1 MAINPED
8 FMSTQTGGEGET
20 IQASPDSPQLASQFE
35 ANITPQPQPQVEQQL
50 AAPSAP
56 VVETAT
62 ASLAPREMPSVQSDV
77 MEQTQAKL
85 SPEAMALSQFA
96 NLGLVDV
103 DVPTVD
109 DLVPQQE
116 QVQAEAEQTVITARS
131 AKEAKA
137 LRDKGYMPMLNGQAI
152 SNQDMSID
160 SQFIGRPYLE
170 MQKQEAP
177 VQTAESTYTSSIP
190 SVSGLSE
197 INPTQYQVEQD
208 AFLKTLP
215 QESLIAPAD
224 ANVQENIISD
234 KPSASGIYEINPAQ
248 VDNFSAEIENQKVN
262 EEYKDSNLKLDIDNQ
277 VKIDGVGEDL
287 LTKELGP
294 KEGIIYRLPKN
305 NFNYKVVG
313 GEWYKDTTGKGNWTK
328 LKGDT
333 LAKRTK
339 FLNENAVFYKHDGTH
354 KEQYPI
360 YKVPG
365 NDSKY
370 QNRGGIW
377 YRDVNGKGNFVKL
390 TQGDVKKRSE
400 YLDKVAIV
408 VSSNAA
414 QKAISIIEPTFGELR
429 TENTDAIITGGGDPV
444 KADGVS
450 FKTLTSSNTA
460 DETEEFNQDG
470 TKNFNYDPASKS
482 PLYIKKKEDG
492 MYAFPGSSNSYKKE
506 DGKWYAAVKG
516 SKDYKPITTGNVEER
531 ISLLESKAFKPIKI
545 NEAIAVWHN
554 EYNFDPLNVGKI
566 APNQLEQAIAITTSK
581 KLEDYKTSFNN
592 ASEFISKDLGLM
604 VKDNLS
610 LDQRTSLIDYQKQI
624 KKIIGDG
631 TYTTAKGIAV
641 SKLLKET
648 EKYFEESKEINKAIN
663 EAYQKGESLSKIA
676 LDDKLK
682 TYKEN
687 LGANSLTQGEYQRQ
701 AIDMFEAS
709 SVLAEFLMQNVDSGK
724 MRYDSKI
731 GQYIYSPNISEI
743 ERNYLENQF
752 NYYITE
758 YEAVKEEKYAQTN
771 ENIRI
776 YKKNLSDVL
785 TNINKLENE
794 MKSRFK
800 YGAPLDLN
808 TMFGQEYAALSS
820 KLKSEKGKVTVLE
833 SLIDKTELSKGTVFL
848 TEPKKTALKVAKN
861 LSDDATNIISAIPTN
876 ITAKEKFDLFYQ
888 RLESE
893 NKKIAED
900 NKINVNGFGAISMS
914 FKDLFDWDGFY
925 QLSPAEKRYL
935 KNEATLNQLA
945 PLYYNN
951 DNGFTEASTGFFE
964 SFMNSFYSALFPYKA
979 KAMGYANQSEIA
991 QAQEKALQ
999 EEGFAKDDFV
1009 DANTLQKIKEKAIIT
1024 NFSREGAGQM
1034 LGTTSAIM
1042 IPLLLTRKIGS
1053 GAIKLLGKIEKYL
1066 VGVNSTKAIDTI
1078 NKAEAIY
1085 NRTLSTTKLGRFLK
1099 PVIAQGVE
1107 MEAAGRFVGSS
1118 SDELYFLGGIA
1129 GGIGAGIFE
1138 KILGVL
1144 PVDQAYNYLYNI
1156 FGSETNRVVKALIK
1170 SGQMASQGVAE
1181 TAEEVSQELANI
1193 YKSTDS
1199 FSEMKAELNKR
1210 YGTLDQIQEFVI
1222 STIIMGS
1229 AFGLMNKR
1237 QVKSIIDRLP
1247 EEKKTQVM
1255 KIISDIQSD
1264 LSSAEESV
1272 NEFINNKEAQE
1283 VIDEEIVAED
1293 NKIKEYDTENKPGV
1307 SGEVTK
1313 GKEPIQSEPVVGTS
1327 QEATSPSGVVQET
1340 PTEVKPNNIVANSF
1354 EEATKLFNEG
1364 YRPLINGKVQEGN
1377 LVGLESLFNTMPSVE
1392 MQKET
1397 PSEEVETLRAEEQTE
1412 LADAMPNIEEYKVD
1426 GEIDKTLMTPDDLAK
1441 YNEIYDKYDK
1451 LITPLL
1457 TTEETTTPEE
1467 RKSLADKIREGKIG
1481 KDGMAMSTIPGFK
1494 EVWNTVLE
1502 TIALA
1507 VEGKE
1512 NVWKAIDNAYKS
1524 IKESDWYK
1532 DLSKEQ
1538 RQQASK
1544 DFHTGIIDLA
1554 PKQPV
1559 TRAERQAAKEFKDR
1573 VDQATGTAKPEA
1585 TINLT
1590 PSEAIKRRYR
1600 DLAEGGKLTKKA
1612 LQDIKKEIRDYAKE
1626 NLPKEKYTKAEINAI
1641 ASYITNAT
1649 ETNVEETINR
1659 IDDLILK
1666 KAEKAEN
1673 LSGKEIEAKRI
1684 KTARDLK
1691 KRILSKR
1698 TILTKRGVKWV
1709 GKITIDSQKEY
1720 NDFIKRIEPDTLIDR
1735 TQEELDEINDI
1746 IDGILGE
1753 GKADFDRLKKVEDE
1767 AKRRRAAK
1775 LIEGLAGSDKINL
1788 NGIDEIKAFFEKDGE
1803 VVIDGQLYN
1812 KSSFKELVGK
1822 LDSRASAQKAI
1833 DDLKEINNSLKEA
1846 YNERLSTVL
1855 DEGLDATTDV
1865 DLKNILSELEKNNK
1879 KIKAAELKYQR
1890 MPIPDINIGKAEGYR
1905 QLSNSYEKE
1914 SAKNKER
1921 KFIRRWTKFLNPT
1934 RMISDVYSL
1943 LKSAYSGN
1951 SEVAKF
1957 VKKKLIDPIEKA
1969 YFERDE
1975 AYRSKIIDYNKNLD
1989 AIFGK
1994 QRREKSFDVAGRE
2007 IKVLGKSGARGVKR
2021 LSSTIDVNPSTIKTT
2036 GDTNS
2041 FIITNGNIV
2050 DWYNLSLSNADIR
2063 LEKAGIDVEAVKKYM
2078 NDPKNADL
2086 LAYSDY
2092 IMELYKSLGKE
2103 YEPTYELATNKPYP
2117 ESQYPYYPSYSE
2129 SFDKDLINPETLI
2142 DQEGKFN
2149 LMNASSNNMKDR
2161 VDFTGPLNI
2170 SMDAHSKVIDYIKG
2184 MEHAKHFLPIAKS
2197 TNELFSKINSPYLM
2211 DKMGYSKYQD
2221 LKDHLTVIL
2230 SDSQVQGYKG
2240 AMSKVLNSTN
2250 ILQVFGA
2257 LAFKPSSIIK
2267 QYTGFTHYW
2276 VAGVDKGIVPLQ
2288 AWTGVP
2294 LNKNEWNLW
2303 GDLLNSSYLKERFK
2317 GENIDLEVQR
2327 VMNKTK
2333 KSKGQKLAYWT
2344 MQTGLFPV
2352 KLGDFSAI
2360 VLGPGGG
2367 MFYATSIYRKGIADG
2382 MTHEEAKRYAYQ
2394 EFVTETEKAQ
2404 QSSRNDV
2411 TSMVQRDPNF
2421 RMMATYRTGQM
2432 AAMKKVVTGMTSIS
2446 QAYKIQMAEGAEAR
2460 RAAIPDREIIKS
2472 IVDMLY
2478 FSTISS
2484 LAFAALSTGAYKVIM
2499 GVDGYNDDEAERAM
2513 HDVWWDQ
2520 IQADLQG
2527 LGVMG
2532 YFADQLVSSLRG
2544 DDWKNNIPVIKKIFE
2559 IGDLVAAGTRTIG
2572 KDFNDLTSGEQQDVL
2587 LNSGAP
2593 VLASNPSQEEAQ
2605 LKALEDYNSSMFW
2618 SKMSDEEIASLV
2630 KVIGGANI
2638 SNFIE
2643 DMGKWSE
2650 GEKDLMDV
2658 MMHYDEYYFTK
2669 PFKGK
2674 KEDWIFERG
2683 HGKKYLWDYATPP
2696 EGLDYK
2702 LRGDADV
2709 LENQPPL
2716 NVIKK

>member
-20 IQASPDSPQLASQFE
+20 IQASPASPQLASQFE

-56 VVETAT
+56 VVEKAT

-85 SPEAMALSQFA
+85 SPEAMASSQFA

-152 SNQDMSID
+152 SGQDVSID
-160 SQFIGRPYLE
+160 SQFIASPYLE

-177 VQTAESTYTSSIP
+177 AQAAESTYIATPSS
-190 SVSGLSE
+190 SGLNE
-197 INPTQYQVEQD
+197 INPNQYQVEQD

-215 QESLIAPAD
+215 QESLIAPD
-224 ANVQENIISD
+224 EVNVQQNIISD
-234 KPSASGIYEINPAQ
+234 KPSTSGLYEINPAQ

-262 EEYKDSNLKLDIDNQ
+262 EEYKDSNLKLDADNQ
-277 VKIDGVGEDL
+277 VKLEGVGDDL
-287 LTKELGP
+287 LTKEMGA
-294 KEGIIYRLPKN
+294 KEGIIYRVPKN

-313 GEWYKDTTGKGNWTK
+313 GAWYKDSTGKGDWKKIDKNVEN
-328 LKGDT
+328 
-333 LAKRTK
+333 RTK
-339 FLNENAVFYKHDGTH
+339 FLNENAVFYKHDGSY

-400 YLDKVAIV
+400 YLDKVAVV
-408 VSSNAA
+408 VSSNAT

-460 DETEEFNQDG
+460 DETEEFLPDG
-470 TKNFNYDPASKS
+470 TLNFNYDPAEKVKAETEGR
-482 PLYIKKKEDG
+482 LYVKTKKKEDG
-492 MYAFPGSSNSYKKE
+492 FYAFPGSSNSYKKE

-545 NEAIAVWHN
+545 NDALALWSHDKVFN
-554 EYNFDPLNVGKI
+554 PLNPLGFKT
-566 APNQLEQAIAITTSK
+566 PNVLEISMAIETSK

-592 ASEFISKDLGLM
+592 ASEFISKDLDLI

-676 LDDKLK
+676 LDNKLK

-687 LGANSLTQGEYQRQ
+687 LGADSLTQGEYQRQ
-701 AIDMFEAS
+701 AIDMFDAS
-709 SVLAEFLMQNVDSGK
+709 SILAEFLMQNVDSGK

-743 ERNYLENQF
+743 ERNYLEDQF

-758 YEAVKEEKYAQTN
+758 YEARKKEKYAQTN

-800 YGAPLDLN
+800 YGAIPEGTLLGD
-808 TMFGQEYAALSS
+808 EYKALVN
-820 KLKSEKGKVTVLE
+820 KIKSEKGKVTVLE

-861 LSDDATNIISAIPTN
+861 LSEDATNIIAAIPSD

-888 RLESE
+888 RLQTE

-951 DNGFTEASTGFFE
+951 DSGFTESSTGFFE
-964 SFMNSFYSALFPYKA
+964 SFINSFYSALFPYKA

-999 EEGFAKDDFV
+999 EEGFTKDDFV
-1009 DANTLQKIKEKAIIT
+1009 NANTLQKIKEKAITT

-1053 GAIKLLGKIEKYL
+1053 GAIKLLGNIEKYL

-1099 PVIAQGVE
+1099 PVISQGVE
-1107 MEAAGRFVGSS
+1107 MEAAGKFIGSS
-1118 SDELYFLGGIA
+1118 SDELYFLGGVA
-1129 GGIGAGIFE
+1129 GGVGSGIFE
-1138 KILGVL
+1138 KILGAL
-1144 PVDQAYNYLYNI
+1144 PIDQAYIYLYNI
-1156 FGSETNRVVKALIK
+1156 FGSETNKVVKALIK
-1170 SGQMASQGVAE
+1170 SGQMASQGIAE
-1181 TAEEVSQELANI
+1181 TGEEVAQELANI
-1193 YKSTDS
+1193 YKSTDN

-1210 YGTLDQIQEFVI
+1210 FGTLDQIQEFAI

-1237 QVKSIIDRLP
+1237 QVKSIIDNLP
-1247 EEKKTQVM
+1247 EEKKAQVM

-1264 LSSAEESV
+1264 LNSAEESV
-1272 NEFINNKEAQE
+1272 NEFISNKEAQD
-1283 VIDEEIVAED
+1283 VIDKEIVAED
-1293 NKIKEYDTENKPGV
+1293 NKIKDYDTENKPGV
-1307 SGEVTK
+1307 SGEVAK
-1313 GKEPIQSEPVVGTS
+1313 GQEPVQAEPTVGTS

-1354 EEATKLFNEG
+1354 EEAPDLLTK
-1364 YRPLINGKVQEGN
+1364 I
-1377 LVGLESLFNTMPSVE
+1377 
-1392 MQKET
+1392 KET
-1397 PSEEVETLRAEEQTE
+1397 ITPSQTE
-1412 LADAMPNIEEYKVD
+1412 TVTA
-1426 GEIDKTLMTPDDLAK
+1426 
-1441 YNEIYDKYDK
+1441 
-1451 LITPLL
+1451 
-1457 TTEETTTPEE
+1457 EETTTPEE

-1532 DLSKEQ
+1532 NLSREQ
-1538 RQQASK
+1538 KQQASK
-1544 DFHTGIIDLA
+1544 DFHTGIIDIA

-1559 TRAERQAAKEFKDR
+1559 TKAERQAAKEFKDR

-1649 ETNVEETINR
+1649 ETNVEKIINR

-1666 KAEKAEN
+1666 KAEKVEN
-1673 LSGKEIEAKRI
+1673 LSEKQTEAKRI

-1709 GKITIDSQKEY
+1709 GKISIDAQKEY
-1720 NDFIKRIEPDTLIDR
+1720 SDFIKRIEPDTLIDR

-1775 LIEGLAGSDKINL
+1775 LIEGLAGKDKINL
-1788 NGIDEIKAFFEKDGE
+1788 NGIDEIKDFFEKGGE

-1833 DDLKEINNSLKEA
+1833 DDLKETNDSLKQA

-1905 QLSNSYEKE
+1905 QLSNAAEREAAKSKE
-1914 SAKNKER
+1914 NKTY
-1921 KFIRRWTKFLNPT
+1921 RRWTKFLNPT

-1957 VKKKLIDPIEKA
+1957 IKKKLIDPIEKA

-1975 AYRSKIIDYNKNLD
+1975 AYRSKILDYNKNLD

-1994 QRREKSFDVAGRE
+1994 PRAEVSFDVAGRE
-2007 IKVLGKSGARGVKR
+2007 IKILGKSGSRGVKR
-2021 LSSTIDVNPSTIKTT
+2021 LSNAIDVNPSTIKTT

-2063 LEKAGIDVEAVKKYM
+2063 LEKAGIDVDAVREYM
-2078 NDPKNADL
+2078 NDPKNTDL

-2170 SMDAHSKVIDYIKG
+2170 SMDAHSKVLDYIKG

-2240 AMSKVLNSTN
+2240 VMSKVLNSTN

-2257 LAFKPSSIIK
+2257 LAFKPASIIK
-2267 QYTGFTHYW
+2267 QYTAFTHYW
-2276 VAGVDKGIVPLQ
+2276 IAGIDKGINPLKTF
-2288 AWTGVP
+2288 AGIP
-2294 LNKNEWNLW
+2294 LNKDEWDLW

-2327 VMNKTK
+2327 VMNKVRKTK
-2333 KSKGQKLAYWT
+2333 TQEAAYMV
-2344 MQTGLFPV
+2344 MQTGLLPV
-2352 KLGDFSAI
+2352 KGGDFAAI

-2367 MFYATSIYRKGIADG
+2367 MFYATATYRKGIADG

-2404 QSSRNDV
+2404 QSSRADV

-2432 AAMKKVVTGMTSIS
+2432 SAMKKVVTGMTSIS
-2446 QAYKIQMAEGAEAR
+2446 QAYKIQRTEGADAR
-2460 RAAIPDREIIKS
+2460 REAIPDREIVKS

-2478 FSTISS
+2478 YATLSS
-2484 LAFAALSTGAYKVIM
+2484 VAFAAVSSGAYKVLL
-2499 GVDGYNDDEAERAM
+2499 GQDGYDDDDARRAK
-2513 HDVWWDQ
+2513 HDLFYDQ

-2544 DDWKNNIPVIKKIFE
+2544 DDWKNNIPVYKKITE
-2559 IGDLVAAGTRTIG
+2559 VKDVVVSVIKTIG
-2572 KDFNDLTSGEQQDVL
+2572 KDYNDLTPEEQQAAVE
-2587 LNSGAP
+2587 NEGA
-2593 VLASNPSQEEAQ
+2593 VYEGAYGAGELAAMS
-2605 LKALEDYNSSMFW
+2605 KAIDDYNSSAFW
-2618 SKMSDEEIASLV
+2618 NKMSDEEIDNLV
-2630 KVIGGANI
+2630 KAIGGRNI
-2638 SNFIE
+2638 SDFI
-2643 DMGKWSE
+2643 DNMGKFAE
-2650 GEKDLMDV
+2650 EEKDFIDV
-2658 MMHYDEYYFTK
+2658 MMNYEDNYFTK
-2669 PFKGK
+2669 AFEKGK
-2674 KEDWIFERG
+2674 VDKIYEWTHDGE
-2683 HGKKYLWDYATPP
+2683 KYLWDYATPP